1 LKAPG
6 KGISNRHR
14 AALAPPTGLTTIYR
28 SRDCRVRRRRLL
40 MEAKKVDHPTEPV
53 NGVYDGA
60 HTGRGRRTAFI
71 LGEALSR

>member
-1 LKAPG
+1 
-6 KGISNRHR
+6 
-14 AALAPPTGLTTIYR
+14 
-28 SRDCRVRRRRLL
+28 